1 MALLA
6 YHSGNTGAC
15 FTITRDDGFE
25 QAVPVKIFF
34 EDHQFP
40 DMEVH
45 ALDLCSGTIL
55 DVGAAAGRH
64 SLELHRR
71 GSEVWSLDIL
81 PETRQI
87 MSERGLPRP
96 VIGDILSWNERPF
109 DTVLM
114 LMNGIGM
121 VGTPQRLDEFLRHA
135 HRLVSPGGQILCDS
149 IDVSITQT
157 PVHVAYRNKNIER
170 GLYPGQQRFTI
181 KYGDVLGAPVDWL
194 HLDFASLARHCQV
207 AGWSCQ
213 LIHQEPDGHYLAK
226 IWGDAKKHLEC
237 SGTPL

>member
-1 MALLA
+1 MESLGEALRA
-6 YHSGNTGAC
+6 YRSGCKGAL
-15 FTITRDDGFE
+15 FAITRDDGFE
-25 QAVPVKIFF
+25 QTVPVKVFF
-34 EDHQFP
+34 DTAQFP
-40 DMEVH
+40 HLETR
-45 ALDLCSGTIL
+45 ALNLCRGPVL

-71 GSEVWSLDIL
+71 GMEVWSLDVL

-87 MSERGLPRP
+87 MSERGVPHP
-96 VIGDILSWNERPF
+96 IVGDIISWAERSF

-121 VGTPQRLDEFLRHA
+121 VGTPQRLDRFLRHA

-181 KYGDVLGAPVDWL
+181 KYGDVSGAPFDWL
-194 HLDFASLARHCQV
+194 HLDFASLARHCQA
-207 AGWSCQ
+207 AGWNCH
-213 LIHQEPDGHYLAK
+213 LIHQEQDGHYLAR
-226 IWGDAKKHLEC
+226 ISE
-237 SGTPL
+237 GT